1 MFYVEF
7 PSVKEWEK
15 EKRERYENLVDMT
28 GLRHGSIIPVNKGMI
43 KTRDGVITY
52 MRYAELFKPVPTYR
66 GFLYNESIRA
76 GRTVEMDLCLENGLL
91 LMPRANLYVLMDP
104 VELSDIEGGGTL
116 VLCRYENVV
125 MQVIISVEGHFI
137 NLIK

>member
-15 EKRERYENLVDMT
+15 EKRERYENLVDLT
-28 GLRHGSIIPVNKGMI
+28 GLRHGSTIPVKNGMI
-43 KTRDGVITY
+43 KTKDGKISY
-52 MRYAELFKPVPTYR
+52 MRYADLFKPVPTYR
-66 GFLYNESIRA
+66 GFLYNQSIRA
-76 GRTVEMDLCLENGLL
+76 GRTAEMDLCLENGLL
-91 LMPRANLYVLMDP
+91 LMPRAEVNVLLDP

-116 VLCRYENVV
+116 VLCRYEYVI